1 MASNYEIERLA
12 EMIIEAQR
20 VVIFTGAGVSTES
33 GIPDFRSPGGLWD
46 RYDVEE
52 FYFQRFMSSEK
63 SRILYWEMQSELYGL
78 LQKVEPNPS
87 HYACVALHDFGKL
100 DCVITQNIDNLHQ
113 VAGLSSDKVI
123 ELHGNAIEVKC
134 MSCGKYWAR
143 EVIQK
148 RVDQGDKAPI
158 CDECEGYLKPAT
170 ISFGQSMPVD
180 AMEQAEYHSR
190 NCDLLVAMG
199 SSLVVQPAA
208 TMPLL
213 AKAGGAKLAIVN
225 LENTP
230 YDGEADLVV
239 LGKTGEVMSQ
249 VAALV
254 KGSLEA
260 A

>member
-1 MASNYEIERLA
+1 MATNNEIKLLA
-12 EMIIEAQR
+12 EMINEAQS

-52 FYFQRFMSSEK
+52 FYFQRFMSSER
-63 SRILYWEMQSELYGL
+63 SRILYWEMQSEVYGL

-87 HYACVALHDFGKL
+87 HYACVALHELGKL

-113 VAGLSSDKVI
+113 EAGLSSDKVI

-134 MSCGKYWAR
+134 MSCGKLWSR

-148 RVDQGDKAPI
+148 RVDQGEKAPL
-158 CDECEGYLKPAT
+158 CDDCKGYLKPAT
-170 ISFGQSMPVD
+170 ISFGQPMPVD
-180 AMEQAEYHSR
+180 AMQRAEYHSR
-190 NCDLLVAMG
+190 NCDLMVAMG

-213 AKAGGAKLAIVN
+213 AKEGGAKLAIVN

-230 YDGEADLVV
+230 YDREADLVV

-249 VAALV
+249 VVSLL
-254 KGSLEA
+254 KGPSGNS
-260 A
+260 